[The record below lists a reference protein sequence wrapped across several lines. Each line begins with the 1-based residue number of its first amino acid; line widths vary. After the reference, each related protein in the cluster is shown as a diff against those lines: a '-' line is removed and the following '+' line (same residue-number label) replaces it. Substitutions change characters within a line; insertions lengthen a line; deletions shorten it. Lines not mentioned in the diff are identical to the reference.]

1 MKGSSLNLNQ
11 NGPTSRI
18 ISQQNMNNNKVT
30 IDEKTGKPLKSLESL
45 APFNEQEEWAKI
57 SQIME
62 SFGSGIVRESVF
74 VNDMES
80 EFKERLG
87 LIDEAEDSE
96 EILDKPKVVRKDNEI
111 QKWLEKIG
119 LKHVEE
125 HLMENGYD
133 DTHFL
138 NNIIVSES
146 DLEVCGIPEKDRHK
160 LLEEITKLPKPS
172 SLAELNRNNK
182 TSQTHTIDTLAK
194 WLSSIHLEEYVNV
207 FE

>member
-1 MKGSSLNLNQ
+1 MKGSSLQINQ
-11 NGPTSRI
+11 NGPANQRI
-18 ISQQNMNNNKVT
+18 LQQNMNNN
-30 IDEKTGKPLKSLESL
+30 IDDKTGKPLKSLESL

-74 VNDMES
+74 VNDIES

-87 LIDEAEDSE
+87 LTCIDESEDE
-96 EILDKPKVVRKDNEI
+96 FQDKPKTIKKINKESEI
-111 QKWLEKIG
+111 KKWLDSIA
-119 LKHVEE
+119 LPHVEE

-133 DTHFL
+133 DINFL

-160 LLEEITKLPKPS
+160 LLEEIIKLPKPL
-172 SLAELNRNNK
+172 SLAELNKNSK
-182 TSQTHTIDTLAK
+182 TSQTHTIDTLQK